1 VNPLIL
7 AGCILGS
14 VLAPFLQAAAPQET
28 DTLRVEPPR
37 AEISIFYHG
46 TQLRVSAVVDTGT
59 AIAVL
64 VSGQEE
70 ELHLREQARVWGMF
84 WAPAGEINFD
94 SIPTMYLLFTSIP
107 VENLASPDVLTGLGL
122 GYDSFWPVGS
132 MGDSRERLFPDLI
145 RLRESEGLF
154 HYSVGAVRVEPVG
167 GGQQAVTVAVD
178 VTSKA
183 RAGVYRVQLFGF
195 HDRVLTV
202 HREGTFTLG
211 RSAFN
216 AFIGSLV
223 RQHALLYGI
232 LAVVV
237 AGGAGLLVG
246 LVFGSVKGH

>member
-1 VNPLIL
+1 MKSVIVAACLVGAVMAPP
-7 AGCILGS
+7 GS
-14 VLAPFLQAAAPQET
+14 AAQRDT
-28 DTLRVEPPR
+28 VTLRVEPPH
-37 AEISIFYHG
+37 AEISVFYHG
-46 TQLRVSAVVDTGT
+46 TQLLVSAVVDTGT
-59 AIAVL
+59 DIAVL

-70 ELHLREQARVWGMF
+70 ELHLRQQARVWGMF
-84 WAPAGEINFD
+84 WAPAGEITFD
-94 SIPTMYLLFTSIP
+94 SIPAMYLLSTSIP

-122 GYDSFWPVGS
+122 GYDSFWPVGN

-145 RLRESEGLF
+145 RLKESEGLF

-167 GGQQAVTVAVD
+167 EGRQAVSVAVEL
-178 VTSKA
+178 TSRA
-183 RAGVYRVQLFGF
+183 RAGKYRVQLFGF

-202 HREGTFTLG
+202 RREATFTLG

-216 AFIGSLV
+216 TFVGSLV
-223 RQHALLYGI
+223 QQHALLYGV